1 MASTKNIGY
10 PTKIVIVSIIKE
22 IFPRCFNQLPLKDI
36 EYPFAVY
43 EIEMFDNYPG
53 SLLSLKID
61 LWDNKKNE
69 MDFEI
74 LADKLTEKLDYITN
88 SDDNK
93 SVHFNGCIKYVRD
106 ITTLEEDLIK
116 KQLLG
121 EYNLYKRGVKKW

>member
-10 PTKIVIVSIIKE
+10 QTKIVITSIIKE

-43 EIEMFDNYPG
+43 EIEIFDNYPG
-53 SLLSLKID
+53 GLLSLKID
-61 LWDNKKNE
+61 LWDNKKNQ
-69 MDFEI
+69 MAFEI
-74 LADKLTEKLDYITN
+74 LSDQLIEKLDYVTN

-106 ITTLEEDLIK
+106 IPTLEEDLIR

-121 EYNLYKRGVKKW
+121 EYNLYKTEV

>member
-10 PTKIVIVSIIKE
+10 QTKIVITSIIKE

-43 EIEMFDNYPG
+43 EIEMFDNHPG

-61 LWDNKKNE
+61 LWDNKKNG

-74 LADKLTEKLDYITN
+74 LADQLIEKLDYVTN

-106 ITTLEEDLIK
+106 IPTLEEDMIR

-121 EYNLYKRGVKKW
+121 EYNLYKTGV

>member
-10 PTKIVIVSIIKE
+10 QTKIVITSIIKE
-22 IFPRCFNQLPLKDI
+22 ICPRCFNQLPLKDI

-43 EIEMFDNYPG
+43 EIEIFDNYPG
-53 SLLSLKID
+53 GLLSLKID
-61 LWDNKKNE
+61 LWDNKKNQ
-69 MDFEI
+69 MAFEI
-74 LADKLTEKLDYITN
+74 LSDQLIEKLDYITN

-106 ITTLEEDLIK
+106 IPTLEEDLIR

-121 EYNLYKRGVKKW
+121 EYNLYKTEV

>member
-10 PTKIVIVSIIKE
+10 QTKIVIKSIIKE
-22 IFPRCFNQLPLKDI
+22 IFPRCFNQLPLKNI

-43 EIEMFDNYPG
+43 EIEIFDNYPG

-61 LWDNKKNE
+61 LWDNKKNG

-74 LADKLTEKLDYITN
+74 LADQLIEKLDYITN

-93 SVHFNGCIKYVRD
+93 SIHFNGSIKYVRD
-106 ITTLEEDLIK
+106 IPTLEEDLIR

-121 EYNLYKRGVKKW
+121 EYNLYKTEV

>member
-1 MASTKNIGY
+1 
-10 PTKIVIVSIIKE
+10 
-22 IFPRCFNQLPLKDI
+22 
-36 EYPFAVY
+36 
-43 EIEMFDNYPG
+43 MFDNYPG